1 MFHDLKDLL
10 PGSIGRARMT
20 RQVEAVN
27 IIEEVYRIIHD
38 RLGADIAK
46 QIKPFHVKNKILTI
60 QCASSLIMQELKYRE
75 QEIVFL
81 LNKRVGRPVVIK
93 LRYFS

>member
-1 MFHDLKDLL
+1 MFHEIKNLL
-10 PGSIGRARMT
+10 PQSIGRARMT

-27 IIEEVYRIIHD
+27 VVEEAYKIVHD
-38 RLGADIAK
+38 RLGVDIAK

-81 LNKRVGRPVVIK
+81 LNKRVGRQVVVK